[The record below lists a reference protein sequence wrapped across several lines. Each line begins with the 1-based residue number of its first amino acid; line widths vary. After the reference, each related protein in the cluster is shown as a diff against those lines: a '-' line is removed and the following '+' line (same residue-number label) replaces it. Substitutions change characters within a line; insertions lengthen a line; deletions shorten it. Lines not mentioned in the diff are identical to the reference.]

1 MDEKRVIEVDEYQH
15 GLILHSLNDKR
26 NELVEQ
32 GKDTE
37 FVDAIQED
45 IHWLGFDWGDRFFY
59 GSDYFEKTEFVDDTL
74 IEVMDAPM
82 KREKKRHR
90 DERER

>member
-1 MDEKRVIEVDEYQH
+1 MSEKRVIEVDEYQH
-15 GLILHSLNDKR
+15 GLIINSLNDKR

-32 GKDTE
+32 GKD
-37 FVDAIQED
+37 
-45 IHWLGFDWGDRFFY
+45 
-59 GSDYFEKTEFVDDTL
+59 TEFVDDTL

-82 KREKKRHR
+82 KREKKQHR

>member
-1 MDEKRVIEVDEYQH
+1 MEEKRVIEVDEYQH
-15 GLILHSLNDKR
+15 GLIINSLNDKR

-37 FVDAIQED
+37 FVD
-45 IHWLGFDWGDRFFY
+45 
-59 GSDYFEKTEFVDDTL
+59 DTL
-74 IEVMDAPM
+74 IEVMDAPT
-82 KREKKRHR
+82 KREKKKHR

>member
-1 MDEKRVIEVDEYQH
+1 VTGMGEKRVIEVDEYQH
-15 GLILHSLNDKR
+15 GLIINSLNDKR

-37 FVDAIQED
+37 FVDE
-45 IHWLGFDWGDRFFY
+45 
-59 GSDYFEKTEFVDDTL
+59 TL
-74 IEVMDAPM
+74 IEVMDAPT

>member
-1 MDEKRVIEVDEYQH
+1 MSEKRVIEVDEYQH
-15 GLILHSLNDKR
+15 GLIINSLNDKR

-37 FVDAIQED
+37 FVD
-45 IHWLGFDWGDRFFY
+45 
-59 GSDYFEKTEFVDDTL
+59 DTL
-74 IEVMDAPM
+74 IEVRDAPM

>member
-1 MDEKRVIEVDEYQH
+1 MSEKRVIEVDEYQH

-37 FVDAIQED
+37 FVD
-45 IHWLGFDWGDRFFY
+45 
-59 GSDYFEKTEFVDDTL
+59 DTL

>member
-1 MDEKRVIEVDEYQH
+1 MSEKRVIEVDEYQH
-15 GLILHSLNDKR
+15 GLIINSLNDKR

-37 FVDAIQED
+37 FVD
-45 IHWLGFDWGDRFFY
+45 
-59 GSDYFEKTEFVDDTL
+59 DTL

-82 KREKKRHR
+82 KHEKKRHR

>member
-15 GLILHSLNDKR
+15 GLIINSLNDKR

-37 FVDAIQED
+37 FVD
-45 IHWLGFDWGDRFFY
+45 
-59 GSDYFEKTEFVDDTL
+59 DTL
-74 IEVMDAPM
+74 IEVMDAPTKKQ
-82 KREKKRHR
+82 KRRE
-90 DERER
+90 DRER

>member
-15 GLILHSLNDKR
+15 GLIINSLNDKR

-32 GKDTE
+32 GKD
-37 FVDAIQED
+37 
-45 IHWLGFDWGDRFFY
+45 
-59 GSDYFEKTEFVDDTL
+59 TEFVDDTL

-90 DERER
+90 DEGER

>member
-15 GLILHSLNDKR
+15 GLIINSLNDKR

-37 FVDAIQED
+37 FVD
-45 IHWLGFDWGDRFFY
+45 
-59 GSDYFEKTEFVDDTL
+59 DTL
-74 IEVMDAPM
+74 IEVMDAPT
-82 KREKKRHR
+82 KREKKRRR

>member
-1 MDEKRVIEVDEYQH
+1 MSMDEKRVIEVDEYQH
-15 GLILHSLNDKR
+15 GLIINSLNDKR

-37 FVDAIQED
+37 FVDE
-45 IHWLGFDWGDRFFY
+45 
-59 GSDYFEKTEFVDDTL
+59 TL
-74 IEVMDAPM
+74 IEVMDAPT

>member
-15 GLILHSLNDKR
+15 GLIINSLNNKR

-37 FVDAIQED
+37 FVDE
-45 IHWLGFDWGDRFFY
+45 
-59 GSDYFEKTEFVDDTL
+59 TL
-74 IEVMDAPM
+74 LEIIDAPT
-82 KREKKRHR
+82 KREKKKHR
-90 DERER
+90 DERDR